1 MKMPKTLLETLNK
14 TKFQK
19 VNVKIG
25 SKQGSSFFY
34 CGSGSNAIPH
44 ISKKIDGT
52 MLRQAQNRKKL
63 LINRLTNLDKIYQ
76 DRINKAIKSGKVKNK
91 EKYIAEVEILKER
104 ERKVLPTKISEIEY
118 DISVRLLDRPVQE
131 IVDGISPDE
140 KPCKIIYI
148 KGHEIGKYWT
158 VKEYLGITK
167 RKE

>member
-1 MKMPKTLLETLNK
+1 MKMPKTLQEILDKN
-14 TKFQK
+14 KFQN

-34 CGSGSNAIPH
+34 CGSGSNAISH
-44 ISKKIDGT
+44 IVKKIDSA

-63 LINRLTNLDKIYQ
+63 LTNRLTNLDKIYQ
-76 DRINKAIKSGKVKNK
+76 DRINKAIKSGRVKNK
-91 EKYIAEVEILKER
+91 EKYIADVEKLKEH

-131 IVDGISPDE
+131 VVDGISPDE
-140 KPCKIIYI
+140 MPCKIIYI

-158 VKEYLGITK
+158 IKEYLGIPK

>member
-1 MKMPKTLLETLNK
+1 MKMPKTLQEALSKN
-14 TKFQK
+14 KFQS

-34 CGSGSNAIPH
+34 CGSGSNAISH
-44 ISKKIDGT
+44 ISKKIDSA

-63 LINRLTNLDKIYQ
+63 LTNRLTNLDKIYQ
-76 DRINKAIKSGKVKNK
+76 DRINKAIKSGRVKNK
-91 EKYIAEVEILKER
+91 EKYIADVEKLKEH

-131 IVDGISPDE
+131 VVDGISPDE
-140 KPCKIIYI
+140 MPCKIIYI

-158 VKEYLGITK
+158 IKEYLGIPK